1 MVAIR
6 GLISRLWGGG
16 HQALDEQQTEA
27 EDAAGTA
34 RIGSLKREFAEH
46 PSKGLTP
53 ARLYQILEEAEQGQ
67 LKAQHELFDDMEEKD
82 AQIGADLGKRRQLA
96 AELEWQI
103 VPPDGASA
111 TEKRAAEQA
120 AEVFGAL
127 EVEDLILDLGQGIG
141 HGWANL
147 ELEWARDG
155 ATRFIE
161 QPILRPHGWFRLH
174 PHDQNVITLRDHS
187 ATGAELWPLGWVQ
200 HRHRAKA
207 GYVAR
212 MGLHRML
219 AWPYLFQNYALGDL
233 AELLEVYG
241 LPGVVGKFPKNA
253 TDKEKA
259 TLLRAVVSMGKD
271 ARGIIPEGMAIEFQ
285 EAAGKGT
292 SADLYKQMMDWCE
305 RAKAKAI
312 LGGTLTSGTGEGTN
326 TNALG
331 NVHERGQAS
340 LIRSDIRQ
348 YASTI
353 RRYIL
358 WPMAALN
365 FGIEKASRAPRFY
378 LDVGETEDFKQLAE
392 TLPTFVDMGA
402 RIPKWWFHEK
412 SGIPEAGENEEIL
425 TPRANAQPSFG
436 ALKAVPSARSLAAL
450 RQAPDT
456 PAQPGYYRDAVL
468 STLEGEAQP
477 VIDGWLEQIETL
489 VDAADSLEELQQRL
503 LTAFDDLDDAALA
516 EVMASAFQAA
526 QLAGMASVDDEVGNG
541 DA

>member
-16 HQALDEQQTEA
+16 HQALDEQQTD

-111 TEKRAAEQA
+111 AEKRAAEQA

-147 ELEWARDG
+147 ELTWARDG
-155 ATRFIE
+155 ATRYIE
-161 QPILRPHGWFRLH
+161 QPTLRPHGWFRLH

-292 SADLYKQMMDWCE
+292 SADLYKTMMDWCE

-340 LIRSDIRQ
+340 LIRSDVRQ
-348 YASTI
+348 YAGTI
-353 RRYIL
+353 RRAIL

-365 FGIEKASRAPRFY
+365 FGIEKPSRAPRFY
-378 LDVGETEDFKQLAE
+378 LDMGETEDFKQLAD

-412 SGIPEAGENEEIL
+412 SGIPEAGEDEEIL
-425 TPRANAQPSFG
+425 MPRAQPADPF
-436 ALKAVPSARSLAAL
+436 AMLKRPLTPVRRPAHGLAAL
-450 RQAPDT
+450 RQGDAPGPVELLADGAAEA
-456 PAQPGYYRDAVL
+456 AQPQVA
-468 STLEGEAQP
+468 A
-477 VIDGWLEQIETL
+477 WLETIEEML
-489 VDAADSLEELQQRL
+489 ASAGSLEEFREML
-503 LTAFDDLDDAALA
+503 LAAYDQLPTEEMADALGDAL
-516 EVMASAFQAA
+516 EVAQAA
-526 QLAGMASVDDEVGNG
+526 GRFDIEERAKEASE
-541 DA
+541 